1 MNRNTRPRFSRLLL
15 LHIPPLML
23 CALLIAVLSA
33 CTGGFSAEAVSA
45 RTAST
50 AISGKNADEEATGA
64 PAQKEPIEQA
74 SSAHTVSSA
83 DQPASVLRQDALKK
97 QAEEVSALYGV
108 KILYGEDVPL
118 SFADY
123 TVKHL
128 AAPGPV
134 REALETLADTLALY
148 PPTFFPSVCEDFCDT
163 VTICLAKDL
172 QAVNG
177 DVHMEYVNAFTTVQ
191 DGTIWLVLD
200 AQNAIRS
207 STLIHEIT
215 HVTDYRLL
223 GMQQLRES
231 EWNQLNPPGFAYY
244 DAYLDDAGR
253 DLRISGSGEYTS
265 QTEEDPS
272 RIYFHDSY
280 SRTYAMEDRARLME
294 SLFESDLSGIPDP
307 CFSSPHVQTKLRFY
321 FYTLRQAFANGR
333 WPEET
338 AWEAAFRRAVS
349 GEN

>member
-1 MNRNTRPRFSRLLL
+1 MNRNTRFPFGRLLL

-23 CALLIAVLSA
+23 CALLTAVLSA
-33 CTGGFSAEAVSA
+33 CTGSFSTGAGSPETASAAVSGKTADAEAA
-45 RTAST
+45 
-50 AISGKNADEEATGA
+50 GA
-64 PAQKEPIEQA
+64 PKQGAKTEQA
-74 SSAHTVSSA
+74 SSAQTVSSA
-83 DQPASVLRQDALKK
+83 DRPASALLRDELQ
-97 QAEEVSALYGV
+97 QQVEEVSTLYGV

-128 AAPGPV
+128 SDTEPV
-134 REALETLADTLALY
+134 WEALETLSGTLALY
-148 PPTFFPSVCEDFCDT
+148 PPSFFPSVCQDFCDS
-163 VTICLAKDL
+163 VTICLARDL

-200 AQNAIRS
+200 AQNDIRS

-244 DAYLDDAGR
+244 DAYLDDTGR

-265 QTEEDPS
+265 LTEDDPS
-272 RIYFHDSY
+272 RIYFHDPY

-294 SLFESDLSGIPDP
+294 SLFESDRSGLPDP

-321 FYTLRQAFANGR
+321 FYTLRRAFENGR

-338 AWEAAFRRAVS
+338 GWEAAFRRVVS